1 METISFSRLQCFA
14 DGVDWYIDETLV
26 VSQKDDL
33 SEVPT
38 VLKPGPIHACI
49 TVAAIWAFR
58 THMFGDVVP
67 HTHFLKST
75 GEAPPEY
82 NSWMPLCDTH
92 QPVAGSSG
100 RKSRLPLQSYLINCS
115 QCAETTGM
123 KDICA
128 ILLTPALGK
137 DHFAHNFP
145 FPQNRPP
152 VFYIFTVVSE
162 YVYHNSILAYRSCH
176 CRR

>member
-1 METISFSRLQCFA
+1 MLRRWCRLIYR
-14 DGVDWYIDETLV
+14 WN
-26 VSQKDDL
+26 L
-33 SEVPT
+33 S
-38 VLKPGPIHACI
+38 CI
-49 TVAAIWAFR
+49 TERRFQWGTHCPQAR
-58 THMFGDVVP
+58 TYPCLHNSCSYMSFPYTYVWGCSPACALFEINWREV
-67 HTHFLKST
+67 
-75 GEAPPEY
+75 PPEY
-82 NSWMPLCDTH
+82 NSWMPLRDTH

>member
-1 METISFSRLQCFA
+1 MLRRWCRLIYRWNLSC
-14 DGVDWYIDETLV
+14 ITC
-26 VSQKDDL
+26 QKDDF

-67 HTHFLKST
+67 HAHFLKST

-82 NSWMPLCDTH
+82 NSWMPLHDTH

-162 YVYHNSILAYRSCH
+162 CVYHNSILAYRSCH